1 MITRN
6 QLITLLN
13 PDKGGAKMRKWLIFG
28 FIMVVACFWCLS
40 SIAEEKSDNYSVEE
54 SQGTYKPPPQ
64 PPPKKCRQVCR
75 TKYYDCAVDCFRGG
89 ILVMGGC
96 IGKCS
101 YENCE
106 TVCE

>member
-1 MITRN
+1 
-6 QLITLLN
+6 
-13 PDKGGAKMRKWLIFG
+13 MRKWLIFG

-40 SIAEEKSDNYSVEE
+40 SIAAEEKSDNYSVGGN
-54 SQGTYKPPPQ
+54 QPTTYKPPPQ

-75 TKYYDCAVDCFRGG
+75 TEYYNCAVDCYRGG

-101 YENCE
+101 SQNCE